1 MMNTIDF
8 SQYTDAEKIVLAE
21 QLWDNVAKEEIEISE
36 KIKSI
41 MEVRLKR
48 IEEGKAL
55 FFSREEV
62 RERINQLREKINE

>member
-1 MMNTIDF
+1 MNTIDF